1 MNFNNKKLS
10 FGIAYVGLIVFCSLI
25 GIQFNIGNF
34 FSNKFSDPTYAVPLY
49 LFLYLSCTLPVDIL
63 VGKKLNKAKDNS
75 VKRIIVYNSGFL
87 LFFLLCSYFL
97 LIVFHKKSYLLMILY
112 SILIQ
117 IVILM
122 IQGLLPRLIFHTS
135 RSKYKANEIVEL
147 KNSPDY
153 LTMNIVRFFFKTQI
167 IVPKIWLQEKRENY
181 LFHIERFILSI
192 RERTNLSVILTSVA
206 VNSLLSCVLFST
218 IINYYQEPI
227 EQLINFSLLSN
238 LTSFVCILILPKFSQ
253 QGILNTDTKM
263 KALNTSYFEE
273 NLDIFEQHQDK
284 NITREK
290 VIESIFYPVPSVNSR
305 INNTKKFTVGL
316 PNISRITIFL
326 FSSNLSIIFK
336 GVHGNAGKPE
346 NWIFPPSE

>member
-1 MNFNNKKLS
+1 
-10 FGIAYVGLIVFCSLI
+10 
-25 GIQFNIGNF
+25 
-34 FSNKFSDPTYAVPLY
+34 
-49 LFLYLSCTLPVDIL
+49 
-63 VGKKLNKAKDNS
+63 
-75 VKRIIVYNSGFL
+75 
-87 LFFLLCSYFL
+87 
-97 LIVFHKKSYLLMILY
+97 
-112 SILIQ
+112 
-117 IVILM
+117 
-122 IQGLLPRLIFHTS
+122 
-135 RSKYKANEIVEL
+135 
-147 KNSPDY
+147 
-153 LTMNIVRFFFKTQI
+153 MNIVRFFFKTQI

-206 VNSLLSCVLFST
+206 VNSLLSCVLFNI
-218 IINYYQEPI
+218 IINHYQEPI
-227 EQLINFSLLSN
+227 EQLINFSFLSN
-238 LTSFVCILILPKFSQ
+238 LTSFVCILILPKLSQ

-263 KALNTSYFEE
+263 KALNKGYFEE

-305 INNTKKFTVGL
+305 INNTKKFAVGL